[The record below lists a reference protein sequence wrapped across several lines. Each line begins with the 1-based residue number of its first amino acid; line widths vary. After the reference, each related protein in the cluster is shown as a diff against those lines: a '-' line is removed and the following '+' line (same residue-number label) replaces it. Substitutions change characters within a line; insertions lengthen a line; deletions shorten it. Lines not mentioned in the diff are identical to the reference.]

1 MFLDYFNVLILKI
14 NFNIYIYII
23 ILNKKYFKKYFLRD
37 LKKQN
42 TKSKENQAP
51 QDVHL
56 SNGLC

>member
-37 LKKQN
+37 LKKKN